1 MSLRHAR
8 SGLLIS
14 ALAAGCA
21 GPRDVAVGS
30 FVLSVDKKSGTIDI
44 SHSVYGDVLE
54 DVRFISGTGSASIEM
69 QLGSFLFEDVT
80 RDTSEHAT
88 VAELEDKVLPVYLS
102 LATADDAP
110 FGDLL
115 VYEQG
120 DGLLHLE
127 FTPAAGDR
135 VGFSADCDAQDH
147 FLGTGLHAMDVDH
160 VGQAFSL
167 WVSEPGVGKVEDEN
181 PPSNWYQVGT
191 RHATSYPVPFLM
203 RPHRNQGLLLETTG
217 RVDLDLCASGPRFE
231 ALAWHDGM
239 LRVVVMASNDELDT
253 LRQFSAYNGR
263 PLLPPPWVFAPW
275 VDAIRGSQRVR
286 EVVSRLRA
294 FDAPVSAIWTEDWKG
309 GEDSSY
315 GYHLSP
321 EWDLDA
327 TLYPDAVELAAELA
341 DDGIQWLAYF
351 APFIGSD
358 SRAWDEAVAA
368 NAVITNEDGTPY
380 TFLGV
385 PDLTDTTMLDLTS
398 DAGRA
403 FALGKMQAARD
414 IGFDG
419 WMADYAEWLPTD
431 AVLASGEDALA
442 VHNQWPVLW
451 QELNVEA
458 TSGDATF
465 FARSGWAGAAGL
477 APVVWAGDQRTSFD
491 TDDGFPTVVAMG
503 LGAGAS
509 GVPYFSHDVA
519 GYQSIGN
526 DPSNKELWLRWAALA
541 AYTPVMRTHHGAF
554 EADNWQFD
562 SDDETTE
569 AWAELARQHTSLFPY
584 LYAMAKRAADEG
596 VPMLLP
602 PALVYEDDY
611 ARTDA
616 WLLGDK
622 LLVAPVLEAGATGRD
637 VTLPGG
643 TVWYD
648 WFTQQ
653 PAQGGRVESP
663 LGTIPVFVAG
673 DSIIPTFTTVPDTL
687 VDVAGTVQGYADA
700 DATRTVYIFGDGGTF
715 VEADGTTYTVTGT
728 PTKAEFVLSTV
739 SSGTIAAGDVDVDIS
754 GAPVTRAYQI
764 VVTP

>member
-1 MSLRHAR
+1 
-8 SGLLIS
+8 
-14 ALAAGCA
+14 
-21 GPRDVAVGS
+21 
-30 FVLSVDKKSGTIDI
+30 
-44 SHSVYGDVLE
+44 
-54 DVRFISGTGSASIEM
+54 
-69 QLGSFLFEDVT
+69 
-80 RDTSEHAT
+80 
-88 VAELEDKVLPVYLS
+88 
-102 LATADDAP
+102 
-110 FGDLL
+110 
-115 VYEQG
+115 
-120 DGLLHLE
+120 
-127 FTPAAGDR
+127 
-135 VGFSADCDAQDH
+135 
-147 FLGTGLHAMDVDH
+147 
-160 VGQAFSL
+160 
-167 WVSEPGVGKVEDEN
+167 
-181 PPSNWYQVGT
+181 
-191 RHATSYPVPFLM
+191 
-203 RPHRNQGLLLETTG
+203 
-217 RVDLDLCASGPRFE
+217 
-231 ALAWHDGM
+231 
-239 LRVVVMASNDELDT
+239 
-253 LRQFSAYNGR
+253 
-263 PLLPPPWVFAPW
+263 
-275 VDAIRGSQRVR
+275 
-286 EVVSRLRA
+286 
-294 FDAPVSAIWTEDWKG
+294 
-309 GEDSSY
+309 
-315 GYHLSP
+315 
-321 EWDLDA
+321 
-327 TLYPDAVELAAELA
+327 
-341 DDGIQWLAYF
+341 
-351 APFIGSD
+351 
-358 SRAWDEAVAA
+358 
-368 NAVITNEDGTPY
+368 
-380 TFLGV
+380 
-385 PDLTDTTMLDLTS
+385 
-398 DAGRA
+398 
-403 FALGKMQAARD
+403 
-414 IGFDG
+414 
-419 WMADYAEWLPTD
+419 
-431 AVLASGEDALA
+431 
-442 VHNQWPVLW
+442 
-451 QELNVEA
+451 
-458 TSGDATF
+458 
-465 FARSGWAGAAGL
+465 
-477 APVVWAGDQRTSFD
+477 
-491 TDDGFPTVVAMG
+491 MG